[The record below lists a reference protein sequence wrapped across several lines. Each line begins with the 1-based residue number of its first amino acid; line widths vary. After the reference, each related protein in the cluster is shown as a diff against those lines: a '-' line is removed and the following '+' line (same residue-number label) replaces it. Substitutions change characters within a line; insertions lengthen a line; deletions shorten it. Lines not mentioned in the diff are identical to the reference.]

1 VQGFEDAAV
10 RERLMAADLTSCG
23 SQQLATPGFFEALGI
38 PLLQGRTFTERDN
51 DEPATGAVVV
61 SRMFAER
68 FWPGENPIG
77 KGVGPNGVS
86 TPPFY
91 RIVGVVGDVYAESID
106 GDKANVVYYPI
117 TRIPDTRGWSPPFN
131 MRLVVR
137 TTLESPSSLLPAIR
151 RAVDAV
157 DSSIP
162 LSNVDELSVLIDR
175 SMSRVTFV
183 MMLLG
188 VSAGV
193 ALLLAAIGLYT
204 VVSYL
209 VARRTREIGLRIALG
224 AHPSQVARLVVGG
237 SVRPVVAGLALG
249 TVMALVLTGL
259 LRGLLYGIE
268 PTNPRAYILAVGSLA
283 GVAFIASWIP
293 ARRAARIDP
302 TVALRVE

>member
-1 VQGFEDAAV
+1 
-10 RERLMAADLTSCG
+10 
-23 SQQLATPGFFEALGI
+23 
-38 PLLQGRTFTERDN
+38 
-51 DEPATGAVVV
+51 
-61 SRMFAER
+61 
-68 FWPGENPIG
+68 
-77 KGVGPNGVS
+77 
-86 TPPFY
+86 
-91 RIVGVVGDVYAESID
+91 
-106 GDKANVVYYPI
+106 
-117 TRIPDTRGWSPPFN
+117 
-131 MRLVVR
+131 
-137 TTLESPSSLLPAIR
+137 
-151 RAVDAV
+151 
-157 DSSIP
+157 
-162 LSNVDELSVLIDR
+162 
-175 SMSRVTFV
+175 